1 MYYFIVN
8 PNAGSRKGMHCW
20 EEIRTYLLKEG
31 IDFRELLTKGEGD
44 AMRFAERITGKGR
57 PDVIV
62 AVGGDG
68 TLHET
73 VSGMKKGT
81 EAKLAFI
88 PAGSGNDFARGMGYS
103 KDPTERIRSI
113 LADEDGA
120 GINVGNAFASGAS
133 GCFLVS
139 SGIGYDARVC
149 HMVNHAKAKQMMNRL
164 RMGKQ
169 TYLGIGLRDDAPG
182 P

>member
-81 EAKLAFI
+81 EV
-88 PAGSGNDFARGMGYS
+88 R
-103 KDPTERIRSI
+103 
-113 LADEDGA
+113 
-120 GINVGNAFASGAS
+120 
-133 GCFLVS
+133 
-139 SGIGYDARVC
+139 
-149 HMVNHAKAKQMMNRL
+149 Q
-164 RMGKQ
+164 
-169 TYLGIGLRDDAPG
+169 
-182 P
+182 